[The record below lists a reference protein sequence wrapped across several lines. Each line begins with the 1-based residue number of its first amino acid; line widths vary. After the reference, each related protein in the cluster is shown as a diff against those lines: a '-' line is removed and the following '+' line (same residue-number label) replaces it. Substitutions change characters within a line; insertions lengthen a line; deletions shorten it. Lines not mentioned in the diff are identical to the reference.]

1 MKIYFINFIHFPPLL
16 KLESSFRIIF
26 IWCWSVCWKWPWTHN
41 WYEWMVRKITNFI
54 SLFATEFQDN
64 DQCVWLR
71 LHWERSGMTLNRQRG
86 RKVLPG
92 SVWSAQ
98 PDVYLLMRS
107 ELINLSSTKYQC
119 WPTQSLFLYSWKLF
133 GRFQFHKVAQPT
145 SPQAH
150 CSGSAHL
157 TSSAI
162 TPSVRPGQAVSL
174 GLADW
179 PDVSRPGWASLR
191 WAESDKNVS
200 TLSCYNNQEKVWEE
214 ILNLSLDCSLIQS
227 DEGQQISISTWSCL
241 GWAVQIIYLP
251 LPDLKCN
258 FHFPS
263 LVQVGR
269 QAGSHVM
276 STPW

>member
-1 MKIYFINFIHFPPLL
+1 MMLICLL
-16 KLESSFRIIF
+16 K
-26 IWCWSVCWKWPWTHN
+26 
-41 WYEWMVRKITNFI
+41 
-54 SLFATEFQDN
+54 
-64 DQCVWLR
+64 
-71 LHWERSGMTLNRQRG
+71 MTLNTQPIRVNGSENNKLYFLICYR
-86 RKVLPG
+86 VPG
-92 SVWSAQ
+92 QWSACVTAPPLRKIRDDFEQ
-98 PDVYLLMRS
+98 TEREESVAWFSLICPPDVYLLMRS

-145 SPQAH
+145 SPLAH

>member
-1 MKIYFINFIHFPPLL
+1 MI
-16 KLESSFRIIF
+16 
-26 IWCWSVCWKWPWTHN
+26 SVCDCASTEKDQGWLWTD
-41 WYEWMVRKITNFI
+41 T
-54 SLFATEFQDN
+54 
-64 DQCVWLR
+64 
-71 LHWERSGMTLNRQRG
+71 RG

-145 SPQAH
+145 SPLAH

-276 STPW
+276 STPWYDQGQHTTREEEEEEGDDGVLS